1 MVAHPPHTEPPAPLD
16 PRTGRPIFYPQ
27 WLNPPAN
34 LVARNGRILRKSS
47 LQNLARLRPCRC
59 PKEKFLLEQLAWQWW
74 VSREPGRRWGF
85 RRVGKLLGV
94 SGQMIYRL
102 SKNFRADAGFW
113 RRRFAP
119 FPWATFDALR
129 RAREETRLWR
139 ERGWLRNST
148 SGRRRSKGK
157 ILRRAGAKSRELPPC
172 ALGARHFWR
181 NDGSCR
187 CGLRRVQFP
196 PLPRHIGSPR
206 RFPPCPLARAHDFRP
221 RGICRCGVVR
231 ADFPP
236 PPKRSP
242 RPAPAPVRGHDGY
255 LYIGCAVVTRDAR
268 GGWMGRNRHPFDP
281 SRLSHEQLPLWAR
294 GLAFEPPPAPPAS
307 GASPDFAPAP
317 EKKPQPVSF
326 ARVSRPGS
334 SARRPRR

>member
-1 MVAHPPHTEPPAPLD
+1 MVTHPPPTEPPTPLD

-27 WLNPPAN
+27 WLHPPAN

-59 PKEKFLLEQLAWQWW
+59 PREKFLLEQLAWQWW
-74 VSREPGRRWGF
+74 VSREPGRGWGF

-102 SKNFRADAGFW
+102 SRNFRADAGFW

-119 FPWATFDALR
+119 FPWATFHALQ

-139 ERGWLRNST
+139 ERGWLRNPV
-148 SGRRRSKGK
+148 SGRRRCKGK
-157 ILRRAGAKSRELPPC
+157 MLRRAGAKSRKLPT
-172 ALGARHFWR
+172 
-181 NDGSCR
+181 
-187 CGLRRVQFP
+187 
-196 PLPRHIGSPR
+196 
-206 RFPPCPLARAHDFRP
+206 CPF
-221 RGICRCGVVR
+221 G

-242 RPAPAPVRGHDGY
+242 RPAPAPVRQPDGY
-255 LYIGCAVVTRDAR
+255 FYLGCAVVTRDAH

-294 GLAFEPPPAPPAS
+294 GLAFELPPPPPAS
-307 GASPDFAPAP
+307 GASPDLAPAP
-317 EKKPQPVSF
+317 EKKPQPVRF
-326 ARVSRPGS
+326 AR
-334 SARRPRR
+334 RRPRR